1 MIFQTR
7 PKGKILNSEIWLANV
22 QRVYQKF
29 LEIQA
34 LWISE
39 KGHSYKYGIKDSVD
53 FFTFLQEQ
61 IRTSINKPITND
73 KPLQYRGTIIKISL
87 DRHGKYYGFISKLPN
102 DIFFHERDN
111 PGLRFST
118 LYAHDVLYY
127 TKEDKVTHKEK
138 AVNIQPL

>member
-1 MIFQTR
+1 M
-7 PKGKILNSEIWLANV
+7 
-22 QRVYQKF
+22 
-29 LEIQA
+29 
-34 LWISE
+34 
-39 KGHSYKYGIKDSVD
+39 
-53 FFTFLQEQ
+53 Q
-61 IRTSINKPITND
+61 IRTSISKPITND

-127 TKEDKVTHKEK
+127 FKKDKVTYTEK
-138 AVNIQPL
+138 AVNMQPL

>member
-1 MIFQTR
+1 MATPTKTPTFDPVGQC
-7 PKGKILNSEIWLANV
+7 P
-22 QRVYQKF
+22 F
-29 LEIQA
+29 LLI
-34 LWISE
+34 
-39 KGHSYKYGIKDSVD
+39 GIVPNPRK
-53 FFTFLQEQ
+53 EQ
-61 IRTSINKPITND
+61 IRTSISKPITND

-127 TKEDKVTHKEK
+127 FKKDKVTYTEK
-138 AVNIQPL
+138 AVNMQPL